1 MTSSVEK
8 CRYGWS
14 LHILPLSRILT
25 WPWATGREHGQR
37 SHVAPSG
44 SSLQD
49 SAAVVVAAA
58 VAAAVAAVAAA
69 AAAAA
74 VVVVA
79 AVVVA
84 AAVTAV
90 PTPANYDGWCAPWEG

>member
-44 SSLQD
+44 SSLQYTD
-49 SAAVVVAAA
+49 AAAVVVVVVADVADVVVVVAAA
-58 VAAAVAAVAAA
+58 VAA
-69 AAAAA
+69 
-74 VVVVA
+74 
-79 AVVVA
+79 
-84 AAVTAV
+84 V
-90 PTPANYDGWCAPWEG
+90 PTPANFDGWWAPWEG

>member
-49 SAAVVVAAA
+49 SAAAVVA
-58 VAAAVAAVAAA
+58 AAVAAA
-69 AAAAA
+69 AAAA
-74 VVVVA
+74 VVVA

-90 PTPANYDGWCAPWEG
+90 PTPANYDGWCAPWVG